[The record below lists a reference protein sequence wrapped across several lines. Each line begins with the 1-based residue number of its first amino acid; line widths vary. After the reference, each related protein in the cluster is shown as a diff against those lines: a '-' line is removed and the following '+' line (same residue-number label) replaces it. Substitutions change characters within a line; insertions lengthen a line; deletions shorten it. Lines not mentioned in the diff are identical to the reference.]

1 MKLKHVIAGIM
12 IVTGGAMLAVLLI
25 GAFASPAQL
34 AQIASRFTGQAATPT
49 VQTVYDE
56 DGNVIENAT
65 VKHNADGTNTVIT
78 GDGTVATQ
86 VPTSNGAASP
96 TPSGPSGTTVT
107 TKPAPAPSTT
117 PRPSATAV
125 PSTTPKSSQVPTP
138 TPSATP
144 KPSPSPVP
152 APTYCSGNTPC
163 YGAADLA
170 GHASTSNCWS
180 YNKGVM
186 FNLSGYASR
195 HPAGTDTVLAT
206 NTCGRDM
213 STVLSGSTKV
223 NGRSHNHSSSVENNG
238 SNGMS
243 SFKVGYYDSAKP

>member
-12 IVTGGAMLAVLLI
+12 IVTGGAMIAVLLI

-34 AQIASRFTGQAATPT
+34 AQIASRFTGQATAPT
-49 VQTVYDE
+49 VQAVYDE

-86 VPTSNGAASP
+86 VPTSGGATLP
-96 TPSGPSGTTVT
+96 TPTSPSGTTVT
-107 TKPAPAPSTT
+107 TKPAPVPSTT
-117 PRPSATAV
+117 PRPSVTAV
-125 PSTTPKSSQVPTP
+125 PSTTPRPSTTTTPKPSQAPTP

-163 YGAADLA
+163 YGVADLA
-170 GHASTSNCWS
+170 G
-180 YNKGVM
+180 
-186 FNLSGYASR
+186 
-195 HPAGTDTVLAT
+195 P
-206 NTCGRDM
+206 
-213 STVLSGSTKV
+213 
-223 NGRSHNHSSSVENNG
+223 
-238 SNGMS
+238 
-243 SFKVGYYDSAKP
+243 